1 MARLPVRVARA
12 AAELLEAALYAPGW
26 AGPPWMET
34 GDGFGGFR
42 KLHHFPNVALAVSKT
57 GKMEI
62 ERVYDAPAGWH
73 WGSRAEVAAI
83 MGSLGFGL
91 RDDARHEPEKMYY
104 NGQGGWERLTWG
116 GVKRNRFVFSDSL
129 QGGSI
134 IHACDLEGELCNDLT
149 GAKLAEELPVRW
161 FAGIVCVAD

>member
-1 MARLPVRVARA
+1 MRRRAGTGGAR
-12 AAELLEAALYAPGW
+12 
-26 AGPPWMET
+26 
-34 GDGFGGFR
+34 
-42 KLHHFPNVALAVSKT
+42 
-57 GKMEI
+57 
-62 ERVYDAPAGWH
+62 
-73 WGSRAEVAAI
+73 RAEVAAI
-83 MGSLGFGL
+83 MDSLGFGL